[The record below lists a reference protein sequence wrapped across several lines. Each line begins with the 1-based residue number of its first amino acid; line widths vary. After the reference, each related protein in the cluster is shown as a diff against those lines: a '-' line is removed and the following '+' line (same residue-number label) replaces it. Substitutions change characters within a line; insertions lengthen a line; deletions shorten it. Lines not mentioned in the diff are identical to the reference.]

1 MIDKKRQVLQTIEG
15 LMTSDGGGVNLK
27 RIIGSP
33 QLDTLDPFL
42 LLDEFRSENPDDYL
56 AGFPPHPHRGFETVT
71 YMLQGSFRHKD
82 SAGNEGLLT
91 SGSVQWMTAG
101 RGVIHSEM
109 PEQEDGLVWGF
120 QLWVNLP
127 KKLKMTE
134 PDYQDIPSEN
144 IAEVNEEGVTVRIV
158 TGIYNGTTGPA
169 SAKTGMSYMDVH
181 LESNTVFN
189 HDLVDGWNSFVYVFE
204 GSVKVGDENEI
215 FVGNLAVL
223 DTEGE
228 VQLSGGHEGGRCLLV
243 AGEPLN
249 EPIARGGPFVM
260 NTRGEVLQAFEDY
273 QNGVFDKT
281 LSR

>member
-204 GSVKVGDENEI
+204 GSVKVRFNSPEDMRAAGACWWQVSRSMNPLPG
-215 FVGNLAVL
+215 VA
-223 DTEGE
+223 
-228 VQLSGGHEGGRCLLV
+228 HLL
-243 AGEPLN
+243 
-249 EPIARGGPFVM
+249 
-260 NTRGEVLQAFEDY
+260 
-273 QNGVFDKT
+273 
-281 LSR
+281 

>member
-158 TGIYNGTTGPA
+158 TGIYNGTTGPV

-281 LSR
+281 ISR